1 MTQRVARAGI
11 VFALLFVLYQSAE
24 GVGARLL
31 HNSAVQST
39 LMVACVLVAW
49 PLSRWLG
56 YRGYGAYALDRA
68 PLSFAWLGAGLV
80 VACAAKALAIVAGE
94 KLGIYAATGASFSA
108 AGFAALGAGLPM
120 LLLSTFVPSI
130 AEDILARGFWYRAA
144 GIRWRRGLAF
154 VAFSAGY
161 FVLNHIYRLDRGPT
175 EWLMIFCMGLAYAT
189 ALWRTG
195 TLWAAVGLHWGW
207 NLANGVLDP
216 LLPADMLDVHGSN
229 LLTAVV
235 HLLLVALLLAVPA
248 SRRPAATDAR

>member
-1 MTQRVARAGI
+1 MTRRVARAWI

-24 GVGARLL
+24 GVGGRLL
-31 HNSAVQST
+31 HSFAVQAS
-39 LMVACVLVAW
+39 LMLACVVVAW

-68 PLSFAWLGAGLV
+68 PASFAWLGAGLV
-80 VACAAKALAIVAGE
+80 LACAGKALAIGAGE
-94 KLGIYAATGASFSA
+94 RLGIYAATGASFTA
-108 AGFAALGAGLPM
+108 AGFAALGTALPM

-130 AEDILARGFWYRAA
+130 AEDILARGFWFRAA
-144 GIRWRRGLAF
+144 GIRWRRGFAF

-216 LLPADMLDVHGSN
+216 LLPADTLDAHGSN
-229 LLTAVV
+229 LLTAAV
-235 HLLLVALLLAVPA
+235 HVLLTLLLLAVPA
-248 SRRPAATDAR
+248 ARPAAATGAR